1 MNSETKK
8 RIKGFLETLK
18 DFEIH
23 GGEPADYKENLVN
36 LRESIKK
43 AVFEGQDSK
52 FSEILL
58 NSLKEINDNI
68 GIVDILRMQSITDHN
83 PDDLIRQINAIQT
96 LASLLIKQDMI
107 LLLEVMVNNSL

>member
-43 AVFEGQDSK
+43 AIFEGQN
-52 FSEILL
+52 SEFREVLV
-58 NSLKEINDNI
+58 NSLKDINDNI
-68 GIVDILRMQSITDHN
+68 GIIDILRMQSIDDHN
-83 PDDLIRQINAIQT
+83 PDDLIKQKNIIQT
-96 LASLLIKQDMI
+96 VASLLIKQERI
-107 LLLEVMVNNSL
+107 LTLEEKVNNSF